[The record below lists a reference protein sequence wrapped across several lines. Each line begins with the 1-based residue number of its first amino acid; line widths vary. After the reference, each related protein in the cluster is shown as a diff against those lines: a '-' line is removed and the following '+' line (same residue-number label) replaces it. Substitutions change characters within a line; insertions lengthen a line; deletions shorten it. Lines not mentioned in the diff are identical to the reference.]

1 MGSMQHRT
9 LRLGLLVGVVAIHS
23 AQALASVTVTEP
35 VGGQNLSADK
45 SLNSTNGAA
54 FTALG
59 SIVITEG
66 AISDIAAGNNQ
77 TFILTAPDGWR
88 FSAGV
93 GSVTFQGSRDITA
106 ASIAVTASNLTV
118 TLSVGGVIKSDI
130 LTISGLQVK
139 PLDGSL
145 D

>member
-1 MGSMQHRT
+1 MKNLAFRFAP
-9 LRLGLLVGVVAIHS
+9 LLGLLACWS
-23 AQALASVTVTEP
+23 LPLLADVTVTEP
-35 VGGQNLSADK
+35 SGGQNISADK

-66 AISDIAAGNNQ
+66 TISDIAAGNNQ

-106 ASIAVTASNLTV
+106 ATISVTASNLT
-118 TLSVGGVIKSDI
+118 
-130 LTISGLQVK
+130 
-139 PLDGSL
+139 
-145 D
+145 

>member
-1 MGSMQHRT
+1 NRT
-9 LRLGLLVGVVAIHS
+9 LRLGLLVGTVAWHA
-23 AQALASVTVTEP
+23 AQVLASVTVTEP
-35 VGGQNLSADK
+35 TGGQNISADK

-66 AISDIAAGNNQ
+66 ALNDFAAGNNQ

-88 FSAGV
+88 FNGGV

-106 ASIAVTASNLTV
+106 ATISVTTSNLTV
-118 TLSVGGVIKSDI
+118 TFSVGGIGKSDVM
-130 LTISGLQVK
+130 TISGLQVQ
-139 PLDGSL
+139 PL
-145 D
+145 